1 MPGSLLW
8 RPLVG
13 GPRILLWILRRT
25 LVRPLLPRALVQ
37 CVRFPRR
44 VAPLGLLSPRGNELR
59 GIRLHFS
66 VRRRCFLWLLRNEV
80 LLLSRLTGGI
90 GPVRC

>member
-1 MPGSLLW
+1 MAGGS
-8 RPLVG
+8 RA
-13 GPRILLWILRRT
+13 LLWILRKT
-25 LVRPLLPRALVQ
+25 LVRTLLPRALVQ

-44 VAPLGLLSPRGNELR
+44 VVPLGLLSPRGNELR
-59 GIRLHFS
+59 GIS
-66 VRRRCFLWLLRNEV
+66 ARRRCFLWLLRNGV